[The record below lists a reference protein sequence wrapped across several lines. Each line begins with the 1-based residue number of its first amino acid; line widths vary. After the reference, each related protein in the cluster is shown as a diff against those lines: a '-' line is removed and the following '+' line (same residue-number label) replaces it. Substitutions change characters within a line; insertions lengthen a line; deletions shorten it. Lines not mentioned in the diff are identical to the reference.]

1 MNFYQLIS
9 GDVASNELYY
19 HKSCYKTFLS
29 RYQQKISKKLNSN
42 KEMRKNKENLVKA
55 MRQSQI
61 VNQVYDQEQYESVSS
76 FEDFV
81 KLLKKVVK
89 PIWMAMKNINNKFS
103 GNLVQNCQQKD
114 ISGKLITLVS
124 MLTEG
129 NNISIYTSQNI

>member
-1 MNFYQLIS
+1 MMWRTFDELIK
-9 GDVASNELYY
+9 
-19 HKSCYKTFLS
+19 H
-29 RYQQKISKKLNSN
+29 
-42 KEMRKNKENLVKA
+42 
-55 MRQSQI
+55 
-61 VNQVYDQEQYESVSS
+61 
-76 FEDFV
+76 EDFV

-129 NNISIYTSQNI
+129 NNISNYTSQNI

>member
-1 MNFYQLIS
+1 MWRTFDELIK
-9 GDVASNELYY
+9 
-19 HKSCYKTFLS
+19 H
-29 RYQQKISKKLNSN
+29 
-42 KEMRKNKENLVKA
+42 
-55 MRQSQI
+55 
-61 VNQVYDQEQYESVSS
+61 
-76 FEDFV
+76 EDFV

-129 NNISIYTSQNI
+129 NNISKYTRQNI

>member
-1 MNFYQLIS
+1 MMWRTFDELIK
-9 GDVASNELYY
+9 
-19 HKSCYKTFLS
+19 H
-29 RYQQKISKKLNSN
+29 
-42 KEMRKNKENLVKA
+42 
-55 MRQSQI
+55 
-61 VNQVYDQEQYESVSS
+61 
-76 FEDFV
+76 EDFV

-129 NNISIYTSQNI
+129 DNISNYTSQNI

>member
-1 MNFYQLIS
+1 MWRTFDELIK
-9 GDVASNELYY
+9 
-19 HKSCYKTFLS
+19 H
-29 RYQQKISKKLNSN
+29 
-42 KEMRKNKENLVKA
+42 
-55 MRQSQI
+55 
-61 VNQVYDQEQYESVSS
+61 
-76 FEDFV
+76 EDFV

-129 NNISIYTSQNI
+129 NNISNYTSQNI

>member
-1 MNFYQLIS
+1 MMWRTFDELIK
-9 GDVASNELYY
+9 
-19 HKSCYKTFLS
+19 H
-29 RYQQKISKKLNSN
+29 
-42 KEMRKNKENLVKA
+42 
-55 MRQSQI
+55 
-61 VNQVYDQEQYESVSS
+61 
-76 FEDFV
+76 EDFV

-129 NNISIYTSQNI
+129 NNISKYTRQNI

>member
-1 MNFYQLIS
+1 MMWRTFDELIKH
-9 GDVASNELYY
+9 E
-19 HKSCYKTFLS
+19 
-29 RYQQKISKKLNSN
+29 
-42 KEMRKNKENLVKA
+42 E
-55 MRQSQI
+55 
-61 VNQVYDQEQYESVSS
+61 
-76 FEDFV
+76 FV

-129 NNISIYTSQNI
+129 NNISKYTRQNI